1 MGKKVNSNLYTI
13 TRLVYNNEDGWHYEE
28 LENNR
33 LYSKTKFPTNI
44 TIDDLPENFV
54 KGRYYKNQGY
64 INAKGV
70 KDLRYKPNYL
80 FNHLHKDDVLYIS
93 YRGIIEEYVDS
104 FYGYPET
111 AYRNFDYAIDGNNIL
126 NFILAVKKYSPDVK
140 TDEIEKSMI
149 KKVEWFIKR
158 WPEDA
163 KMVSAEKYLNELKE
177 LFCK

>member
-28 LENNR
+28 LDNNR

-149 KKVEWFIKR
+149 KGEIVLW
-158 WPEDA
+158 D
-163 KMVSAEKYLNELKE
+163 
-177 LFCK
+177 

>member
-1 MGKKVNSNLYTI
+1 MNKYQYKVQGVDYDVEIEEVEGNLAKVNGRTAFNAMY
-13 TRLVYNNEDGWHYEE
+13 
-28 LENNR
+28 
-33 LYSKTKFPTNI
+33 
-44 TIDDLPENFV
+44 
-54 KGRYYKNQGY
+54 KGDAA
-64 INAKGV
+64 AKEV
-70 KDLRYKPNYL
+70 
-80 FNHLHKDDVLYIS
+80 
-93 YRGIIEEYVDS
+93 IEEYVDS